1 MANIKSAKKRIKITE
16 RNNLK
21 NKAVRSE
28 VKTLRKQTEDALQ
41 KSTEGKDALLRK
53 YLARVDSAVSKGV
66 FHRNKAARLKSNIMG
81 KAGKTSKK

>member
-1 MANIKSAKKRIKITE
+1 MANIKSAKKRIKTTA
-16 RNNLK
+16 RNSLK

-41 KSTEGKDALLRK
+41 KNAEGKNALLRK

-66 FHRNKAARLKSNIMG
+66 FHRNKAARLKSNILARA
-81 KAGKTSKK
+81 KKTA